1 MEETKE
7 EKPSKKFRKRQ
18 ADLLKE
24 FKEFISKGNI
34 MQLAIAFVMG
44 VAFTAII
51 NSLVGDIIMP
61 FFTFLFG
68 TGTASIGSLTIPGTT
83 IHYGNFIMAVINFI
97 LIALVLFFIMKLITG
112 AGKGMKK
119 LKKGQPLP
127 PPPPAPEEKIEAILK
142 DIRTLLKDQA
152 KDKTGKTAE

>member
-1 MEETKE
+1 MEETQE
-7 EKPSKKFRKRQ
+7 EKKPRKSLKKRQ
-18 ADLLKE
+18 TDLLKE
-24 FKEFISKGNI
+24 FKDFISKGNI

-61 FFTFLFG
+61 FFTFIFG

-83 IHYGNFIMAVINFI
+83 IHYGNFIMAIINFL

-119 LKKGQPLP
+119 LKKGQTP
-127 PPPPAPEEKIEAILK
+127 PPQPAPAEKTEDILK
-142 DIRTLLKDQA
+142 DIRTLLKEN
-152 KDKTGKTAE
+152 KDKKTAE